1 MSEPETANNPLQVA
15 VVGAGPSGFYATEAL
30 IKSGRA
36 VRIDMIER
44 LPAPFGLVRNGVAPD
59 HPKLK
64 QAISVYQKIAQN
76 PQFNFIGNVTVGRD
90 VTAEELRATHD
101 AVIYTCGSETDRKLG
116 VPGEDLRGSHTAT
129 ELVGWYNGHPD
140 YRDRSFDFSH
150 ETAVII
156 GQGNVAADA
165 ARILARS
172 PDELKNT
179 DIAAHALEALAE
191 SRIREIHVVGRRGP
205 AQAKFTSKELREFLS
220 IENCDAVVDAAE
232 LELNP
237 QSEREIA
244 DKAGAMGKKNLELF
258 RQMTGAG
265 GGKPRVCR
273 FTFLKSPLRLE
284 GAARLERVVFAEN
297 SLSGEAFAQAARP
310 TGETFALECGL
321 LFRSI
326 GYRGVAIEG
335 VPFDDKRGVFPND
348 AGRIVENAKSAGSAG
363 NAGKGAV
370 VRGVYTAGW
379 IKRGPSGIIGTNR
392 ACAVETVGSLLDDWP
407 QLQAPG
413 AAPKPAAAKL
423 YEILDGRGVRH
434 INYAQWQAIDA
445 AEIRRGEPKQ
455 KPREKFTRIEEMLA
469 AAGA

>member
-1 MSEPETANNPLQVA
+1 MPEPETGKNPLQVA

-64 QAISVYQKIAQN
+64 QAIGVYQKIAQN

-165 ARILARS
+165 ARILAKS

-220 IENCDAVVDAAE
+220 IENCNAVVEAAE

-258 RQMTGAG
+258 RQMTGG

-273 FTFLKSPLRLE
+273 FTFLKSPVRLE

-310 TGETFALECGL
+310 TGGTFALECGL

-348 AGRIVENAKSAGSAG
+348 AGRMIENAGSAGSAE
-363 NAGKGAV
+363 KDAV
-370 VRGVYTAGW
+370 MRGVYTAGW

-413 AAPKPAAAKL
+413 AAPKPGAAKL

>member
-1 MSEPETANNPLQVA
+1 MSETGTANNPLQVA
-15 VVGAGPSGFYATEAL
+15 VVGGGPSGFYATEAL

-36 VRIDMIER
+36 VHIDMIER

-64 QAISVYQKIAQN
+64 QAIGVYQKIAQN

-116 VPGEDLRGSHTAT
+116 VAGEDLPGSHTAT

-165 ARILARS
+165 ARILAKS

-220 IENCDAVVDAAE
+220 IENCDAVVNAAE

-258 RQMTGAG
+258 RQMTGDG

-284 GAARLERVVFAEN
+284 GAVRLERVVFAEN

-310 TGETFALECGL
+310 TGETVALECGL

-348 AGRIVENAKSAGSAG
+348 AGRIVESAK
-363 NAGKGAV
+363 NGAV

-413 AAPKPAAAKL
+413 AAPKPGAAKL
-423 YEILDGRGVRH
+423 YEMLDGRGVRH
-434 INYAQWQAIDA
+434 INYVQWQAIDA

>member
-1 MSEPETANNPLQVA
+1 MAEPETAKNPLQVA

-36 VRIDMIER
+36 VHIDMIER

-64 QAISVYQKIAQN
+64 QAIGVYQKIAQN
-76 PQFNFIGNVTVGRD
+76 PEFNFIGNVTVGRD
-90 VTAEELRATHD
+90 VTAAELRGTHD

-116 VPGEDLRGSHTAT
+116 VAGEDLPGSHTAT

-165 ARILARS
+165 ARILAKS

-220 IENCDAVVDAAE
+220 IGNCDAVVDAAE

-258 RQMTGAG
+258 RQMTAA

-273 FTFLKSPLRLE
+273 FTFLKSPLQLE

-297 SLSGEAFAQAARP
+297 SLSGDAFEQAARP

-335 VPFDDKRGVFPND
+335 VPFDEKRGVFPND
-348 AGRIVENAKSAGSAG
+348 AGRMIENAGSAE
-363 NAGKGAV
+363 KGGV

-392 ACAVETVGSLLDDWP
+392 ACAVETVGALLDDWP
-407 QLQAPG
+407 ELRAPD
-413 AAPKPAAAKL
+413 AEPKPGAAKL
-423 YEILDGRGVRH
+423 YEMLDGRGVRH

-445 AEIRRGEPKQ
+445 AEIKRGEPKQ
-455 KPREKFTRIEEMLA
+455 KPREKFTRVEEMLA